1 MFVSWLQCGENHREA
16 KHVESQMVGCFG
28 RGFDSPQLHHLSE
41 IGLTQLCQAF
51 FMRKGDF
58 SYLLNITER
67 LKSKSDEESEALHK
81 MDFINRLE
89 IERVIDVLKIKYG
102 FDKLIMQ
109 LSESQKANIEIVF
122 FVMKL
127 NRVISHI
134 QFFELFEM
142 LILPF

>member
-1 MFVSWLQCGENHREA
+1 M
-16 KHVESQMVGCFG
+16 
-28 RGFDSPQLHHLSE
+28 
-41 IGLTQLCQAF
+41 CQAF

-109 LSESQKANIEIVF
+109 LSESQKANIGIVF

-127 NRVISHI
+127 NWVISHI
-134 QFFELFEM
+134 QFFEQFEM

>member
-51 FMRKGDF
+51 YAKGDF

-102 FDKLIMQ
+102 FDKLIIIIGVT
-109 LSESQKANIEIVF
+109 ESKYRNCL